1 MANYKFV
8 KLSNGLCAVQHKEQ
22 TLFGKEWMTI
32 AVFKGCEVRM
42 KKIAK
47 MLNECEKISELYGK

>member
-1 MANYKFV
+1 MDNSNKFV
-8 KLSNGLCAVQHKEQ
+8 KLRSGLCAVQHKEL

-32 AVFKGCEVRM
+32 AAFKGCEVRM

-47 MLNECEKISELYGK
+47 LLN